1 MDMTFLYNS
10 PELFQVKEVE
20 EDAEGR
26 DATVTEKEYLI
37 ILDPSRWED
46 VDEDEGPVLSTSV
59 QLVEVASNLAAREKE
74 KTHMGKAE
82 ETETTQREEQEIH
95 KEKKSNMIEKE
106 ERIRKADLS
115 EDDDRREKKK
125 RKRERQKEK
134 KRAEKEANMTKKKK
148 VEEREATLSEIERV
162 EIEKC
167 TFQNEQEKVKIA
179 YLREEGERREKKER
193 KRAEKEASLTAQV
206 LLQTSA
212 ELNQLAM
219 QSYSAPREKEKM
231 QEMRSH
237 SKLGIELATI

>member
-1 MDMTFLYNS
+1 
-10 PELFQVKEVE
+10 
-20 EDAEGR
+20 
-26 DATVTEKEYLI
+26 
-37 ILDPSRWED
+37 
-46 VDEDEGPVLSTSV
+46 
-59 QLVEVASNLAAREKE
+59 
-74 KTHMGKAE
+74 MGKAE
-82 ETETTQREEQEIH
+82 KTETTQREEQAIH
-95 KEKKSNMIEKE
+95 KERKSNMIEKE

-115 EDDDRREKKK
+115 KENGRREKKK

-134 KRAEKEANMTKKKK
+134 KRAEKEANMTNKKK

-237 SKLGIELATI
+237 SKLGIELATV